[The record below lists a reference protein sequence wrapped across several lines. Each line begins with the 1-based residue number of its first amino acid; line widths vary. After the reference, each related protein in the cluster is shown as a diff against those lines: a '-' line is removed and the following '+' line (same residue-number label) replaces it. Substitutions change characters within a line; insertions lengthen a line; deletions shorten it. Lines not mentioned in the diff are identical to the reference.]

1 MYIFRFFF
9 TLQPQKT
16 AVSEQNNPL
25 KPVHRM
31 DLAAPTKLPVCFA

>member
-1 MYIFRFFF
+1 
-9 TLQPQKT
+9 LQPQKT
-16 AVSEQNNPL
+16 AVSEQKILL

>member
-1 MYIFRFFF
+1 MYYEIVFYFATSKKRRIRAKY
-9 TLQPQKT
+9 L
-16 AVSEQNNPL
+16 L